1 MRVMEH
7 DSRARGEKRR
17 KDREEASRIKDEGN
31 AAFKAGDYE
40 QAVDLYS
47 KVPCPYFSIK
57 LYQKWVLNRYL
68 MFNLYILKDN

>member
-47 KVPCPYFSIK
+47 KVPCPYFSI
-57 LYQKWVLNRYL
+57 
-68 MFNLYILKDN
+68 